1 MSNQRSVAKT
11 FMAALEHSGNS
22 LNWIIIRV
30 PLDVAKVWG
39 KRGQLKVRGTING
52 FEYRTSLFP
61 TGKGWHYM
69 IVNKKMQ
76 TGGKVRP
83 GGRAK
88 FRLEPDTAVREVAIP
103 AELTAIL
110 RQSRA
115 VNKFYESL
123 NPSGRREIAR
133 WIAEGKQRETRL
145 RRAEQMAERLMETIE
160 AERELPPLIKVTLA
174 NNPKAAAG
182 WERMPPSHRRFH
194 LLGIF
199 GYRNP
204 ESRARRLAKAVTE
217 MVEYAERG
225 TSRDS
230 EE

>member
-1 MSNQRSVAKT
+1 
-11 FMAALEHSGNS
+11 
-22 LNWIIIRV
+22 
-30 PLDVAKVWG
+30 
-39 KRGQLKVRGTING
+39 
-52 FEYRTSLFP
+52 
-61 TGKGWHYM
+61 M